1 MTTTSCHIIA
11 SIMSSEDFSDTS
23 DRSVSSREDLS
34 ERESEESREESEEDG
49 VAVAQPPRAAPS
61 ATEHAVALTGR
72 TALDELDQVRSHCTA
87 EEIFPFLIRPPFP
100 CTHRSHAT
108 PSHAILT
115 IDSRVVGPIPSH
127 THLFTLTFHMHTLA
141 SCVQSNWQGESR
153 QTAPQVQSPH

>member
-1 MTTTSCHIIA
+1 
-11 SIMSSEDFSDTS
+11 MSSEGFSDTS

-87 EEIFPFLIRPPFP
+87 E
-100 CTHRSHAT
+100 
-108 PSHAILT
+108 
-115 IDSRVVGPIPSH
+115 
-127 THLFTLTFHMHTLA
+127 
-141 SCVQSNWQGESR
+141 
-153 QTAPQVQSPH
+153 

>member
-1 MTTTSCHIIA
+1 
-11 SIMSSEDFSDTS
+11 MSSEGSSDTS

-87 EEIFPFLIRPPFP
+87 PIHRMHLSIACTYSSCYTPHTCFPH
-100 CTHRSHAT
+100 HR
-108 PSHAILT
+108 
-115 IDSRVVGPIPSH
+115 
-127 THLFTLTFHMHTLA
+127 
-141 SCVQSNWQGESR
+141 
-153 QTAPQVQSPH
+153 